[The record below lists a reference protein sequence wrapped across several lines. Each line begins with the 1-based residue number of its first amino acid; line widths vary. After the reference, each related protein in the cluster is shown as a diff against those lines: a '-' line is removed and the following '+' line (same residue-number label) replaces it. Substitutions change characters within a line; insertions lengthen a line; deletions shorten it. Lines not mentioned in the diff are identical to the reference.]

1 MRYTHASFLFPL
13 FFFFFLSF
21 TARKLSSARC
31 YLLLKLSPPP
41 PPPLPHTFKPFPR
54 APIVAACLFWEVHLF
69 INSHTT
75 CLYHCEGKKR
85 PFLHSLRNLCIERRF
100 CIGERK
106 KKNIARNA
114 SVGVFVLQR
123 IFVQRRGL
131 FIVIESNWLRRRA
144 TNEISFA
151 ELFRAGSQ
159 FVTNYV
165 PCDARE
171 RELSCQIT
179 GSFAAWV
186 LFLFAD
192 TLLECSAVRNFSAG
206 DAVLRSR
213 SHFGVIFVFVGTRS
227 VFALH

>member
-41 PPPLPHTFKPFPR
+41 PPPFHTLSNPSRGHPLLLRVFFGKCIYSSILILPVCTTVRGKNDPFCTP
-54 APIVAACLFWEVHLF
+54 
-69 INSHTT
+69 
-75 CLYHCEGKKR
+75 CETSVSSDVFVLVKG
-85 PFLHSLRNLCIERRF
+85 
-100 CIGERK
+100 K

>member
-1 MRYTHASFLFPL
+1 M
-13 FFFFFLSF
+13 
-21 TARKLSSARC
+21 SSARC